1 MDFKLGTTTEV
12 DAFKFPGF
20 NSPSELR
27 VAKHL
32 VYCDAELL
40 KHPTENKIVYANRLD
55 IYRERFEIEG
65 KEIRKRIPVSSIHP
79 SFRITSD
86 QRQVLNDNCLRGA
99 LVRVTKNRIY
109 SLVRLYTEKEAGEHA
124 LYKGYP
130 NYYGD
135 ELMVYD

>member
-27 VAKHL
+27 VAKRL

-40 KHPTENKIVYANRLD
+40 KHPTENKIVYANRRGRY
-55 IYRERFEIEG
+55 IEIFEIER

-79 SFRITSD
+79 SFRIISSI
-86 QRQVLNDNCLRGA
+86 QERQ
-99 LVRVTKNRIY
+99 
-109 SLVRLYTEKEAGEHA
+109 
-124 LYKGYP
+124 
-130 NYYGD
+130 
-135 ELMVYD
+135 